1 VSLGND
7 IPLGTATNRGS
18 LEGVPPGR
26 RLPAVLLVLALIAV
40 PPIVLRALCIGKTCG
55 SSSSATAR
63 VPFCPLPED
72 VKTLVAAG
80 FYAGRSPE
88 VMGVTASSV
97 VVGGGPS
104 EDAGV
109 AWPSATPP
117 PDARVPIAFFGDGVA
132 RGHPLPA
139 GTGLDQIAATLAD
152 VLGFPRP
159 FPRVRRGTAVQN
171 VAAGEAPALIVEIVW
186 RGVGTSDLRRS
197 PHDWPYLRAL
207 IHAGA
212 ADATLD
218 GTTGSMP
225 LDPVATLTTIGTG
238 GLPSQHGITG
248 ALLRNH
254 SGAVVPAWGTGA
266 PTSVISTLPDDL
278 VNGMGQRPKVGLI
291 APDAADTGLVG
302 DGWAYGNH
310 PYDVK
315 IGSSDPLPALRRLL
329 SGGYGADATPD
340 VLGVVLGGSIDRMD
354 ERTREIV
361 AAVRSTGATATF
373 ALAASGTLASS
384 GAAIEAGTIASQLD
398 RTVGGTDPIVA
409 AEVPG
414 GLFLDQ
420 TVLAQRG
427 LSSNAAVE
435 VMLQMRSPSG
445 DGKLFA
451 DAFPGFAVSFARFC

>member
-1 VSLGND
+1 
-7 IPLGTATNRGS
+7 
-18 LEGVPPGR
+18 
-26 RLPAVLLVLALIAV
+26 
-40 PPIVLRALCIGKTCG
+40 
-55 SSSSATAR
+55 

-72 VKTLVAAG
+72 VRTMVAAG
-80 FYAGRSPE
+80 FYTGRSPD

-97 VVGGGPS
+97 VVGGGPP

-117 PDARVPIAFFGDGVA
+117 PDTRVPIAFFGDGVA

-152 VLGFPRP
+152 LLGFLRP
-159 FPRVRRGTAVQN
+159 FPRVRRGTTVPN
-171 VAAGEAPALIVEIVW
+171 VAASRPPTLIVEIVW

-207 IHAGA
+207 IHVGV

-218 GTTGSMP
+218 GTTGSVP
-225 LDPVATLTTIGTG
+225 LDPVAILTTIGTG

-248 ALLRNH
+248 ALLRDH

-278 VNGMGQRPKVGLI
+278 VNRMGQRPKVGLI
-291 APDAADTGLVG
+291 APDAADRGLVG
-302 DGWAYGNH
+302 DGWAYGND

-315 IGSSDPLPALRRLL
+315 TGSGDPLPALRRLL
-329 SGGYGADATPD
+329 SGGFGADATPD
-340 VLGVVLGGSIDRMD
+340 VLGVVLGGSIHRMD
-354 ERTREIV
+354 GWTREIV

-373 ALAASGTLASS
+373 ALTATGTVPSS
-384 GAAIEAGTIASQLD
+384 GSAIEAGAIASQLD
-398 RTVGGTDPIVA
+398 RTVGGPDPIVE

-420 TVLAQRG
+420 AVLAQRG
-427 LSSNAAVE
+427 LSSNAAVDA
-435 VMLQMRSPSG
+435 MLRMRSPSG
-445 DGKLFA
+445 DEKLFA

>member
-1 VSLGND
+1 
-7 IPLGTATNRGS
+7 
-18 LEGVPPGR
+18 VPPGR
-26 RLPAVLLVLALIAV
+26 RLATLLLVLALIAV

-63 VPFCPLPED
+63 VPFCALPDD
-72 VKTLVAAG
+72 VKTLIAAG
-80 FYAGRSPE
+80 FYAGRSPD

-97 VVGGGPS
+97 VVGGGTP

-109 AWPSATPP
+109 AWPSAAPP

-139 GTGLDQIAATLAD
+139 GTGLDQIASTLAD
-152 VLGFPRP
+152 VLAFLRP
-159 FPRVRRGTAVQN
+159 FPRVRRGTAVPN
-171 VAAGEAPALIVEIVW
+171 VAAGAAPTLIVEIVW

-207 IHAGA
+207 IRAGA
-212 ADATLD
+212 ADATLE
-218 GTTGSMP
+218 GTTGSVP

-254 SGAVVPAWGTGA
+254 TGAVVPAWGTGA

-278 VNGMGQRPKVGLI
+278 VDGMGQRPKVGLI
-291 APDAADTGLVG
+291 APDAADRGLVG
-302 DGWAYGNH
+302 DGWAYGND

-315 IGSSDPLPALRRLL
+315 AGSGDPLPALRRLL

-354 ERTREIV
+354 GRTREIV

-373 ALAASGTLASS
+373 ALTATGAVSRSEAATKDSA
-384 GAAIEAGTIASQLD
+384 IASQVD
-398 RTVGGTDPIVA
+398 RAVGGPDPIVA

-420 TVLAQRG
+420 AVLVQRG
-427 LSSNAAVE
+427 LSSNAAVDA
-435 VMLQMRSPSG
+435 MLQMRSPSG
-445 DGKLFA
+445 HEKLFA